1 MTDYAVL
8 AIAVVLLVLGYVL
21 GIGILV
27 TLGWIA
33 LVIGLVLVALALAGR
48 SAFNRRGRL

>member
-8 AIAVVLLVLGYVL
+8 AIALVLLVLGYVL

-33 LVIGLVLVALALAGR
+33 LAVGVILVALALAGH
-48 SAFNRRGRL
+48 SVFSRRGRF